1 MRLRNFANRVSGFYG
16 LAQISA
22 EALKKIEER
31 IFALAT

>member
-1 MRLRNFANRVSGFYG
+1 MRLRIIAKQSSEFYG

-31 IFALAT
+31 T